1 MISKRTRMSSLVVV
15 MGGFILMG
23 FQNCAPADSASIGG
37 DGEVRIVDRWA
48 QSKVQFMAESYLV
61 DPNVDSVNIKGFCEE
76 SENSV
81 QWEAVRSATDG
92 ELVLG
97 EGQVDCVNGSF
108 NVDVAVTQQQL
119 GSCADSME
127 LRASVSNE
135 EDQTQLRLA
144 CL

>member
-1 MISKRTRMSSLVVV
+1 MLNKQKRMTSLLIVL
-15 MGGFILMG
+15 GGFLVLS
-23 FQNCAPADSASIGG
+23 FQNCAPADTGTIGS
-37 DGEVRIVDRWA
+37 DDELRIVDRWA

-61 DPNVDSVNIKGFCEE
+61 DPNVDSVNIRGFCEE
-76 SENSV
+76 SESSV
-81 QWEAVRSATDG
+81 QWEAIRAANGG

-97 EGQVDCVNGSF
+97 EGQVDCVDGSF
-108 NVDVAVTQQQL
+108 SVDVAVTDQEL